1 MMATIEEQK
10 KIDFQNVVVR
20 FSVRF
25 DYVLFPF
32 EIVELVDHLA
42 KAGYAP
48 MVPPPPKMLG
58 QNVRLSAKGKIAQ
71 KGDIEIEVNDERG
84 VLAATSSIPISAM
97 QSLNEIIGIIRDKLG
112 VDLAEKAIF
121 YELMGNLDIKTGRNA
136 SEMIER
142 ISEKNKCIEELGKI
156 LNQDISNYTLR
167 LVPKGQV
174 PSQTEWLD
182 ITIEP
187 NIIKPSTAY
196 RVLVICRS
204 KDKSKM
210 EKFIQSWTENL
221 TNIIKAIET

>member
-1 MMATIEEQK
+1 MATVVEEKQKIE
-10 KIDFQNVVVR
+10 FQNVIVR

-32 EIVELVDHLA
+32 DIVELIEHLA

-48 MVPPPPKMLG
+48 MVPPPPKILG

-84 VLAATSSIPISAM
+84 VIAATSSVPISAM
-97 QSLNEIIGIIRDKLG
+97 QSLNEIIRIIKDKLG
-112 VDLAEKAIF
+112 ADLTEKAIF

-136 SEMIER
+136 TEMIER
-142 ISEKNKCIEELGKI
+142 ISGNNKCIEEVSKI
-156 LNQDISNYTLR
+156 LNQDVSNYTLR

-187 NIIKPSTAY
+187 NITKPNTTY
-196 RVLVICRS
+196 RVMMVYRS
-204 KDKSKM
+204 KDKSRI
-210 EKFIQSWTENL
+210 EKFIQSWTEDL
-221 TNIIKAIET
+221 TNVISTIEA

>member
-1 MMATIEEQK
+1 MTTNAEEKQKIE
-10 KIDFQNVVVR
+10 FQNVIVR
-20 FSVRF
+20 FSIKF

-32 EIVELVDHLA
+32 DIVELIDYLV

-71 KGDIEIEVNDERG
+71 KGDTEIEVNDERG
-84 VLAATSSIPISAM
+84 VLAATSPIPISAM
-97 QSLNEIIGIIRDKLG
+97 QSLNEIIRIIKEKLG
-112 VDLAEKAIF
+112 VDLTEKAIF

-136 SEMIER
+136 TEMIER
-142 ISEKNKCIEELGKI
+142 ISEKNKCMEEIGKI
-156 LNQDISNYTLR
+156 LNHDISNYTLR

-187 NIIKPSTAY
+187 NIIKPSTTY
-196 RVLVICRS
+196 RVLLIHRS
-204 KDKSKM
+204 KDKSQM
-210 EKFIQSWTENL
+210 EKFIQSWMENV
-221 TNIIKAIET
+221 TNVIKAVEA